1 MILKE
6 IQIRNI
12 RSYREFPSF
21 GFPQGTCLFFG
32 DVGSGKSSLLYAIE
46 FALFGA
52 TPRGDLRGSMLL
64 RNGADE
70 GHVRLTFEQDGEDWT
85 VFRRLRRIRGR
96 VRQVEQSVTKNG
108 ETHAFN
114 VAEMKQRVL
123 DILKLNEL
131 PSASASSVIYRYG
144 VFTPQEQ
151 TQKILL
157 DRPSGRVETLRRA
170 FDLLKYDVAG
180 GNAANLAKHLR
191 TVEIRVL
198 DAQAEGLLE
207 AYSERKDVLEEHA
220 RNTSEIGELKRKLD
234 GINDA
239 LDTLQGQEREKAEQ
253 LREVKIAQGQLPL
266 LAKAQRQYRARIA
279 SLQRELGAL
288 RLEHDNLLVE
298 KGGLEGLEKP
308 TECSET
314 QLYRRLADIKE
325 RRQELTEERGR
336 YAERSSTYQVLIR
349 EGTCP
354 TCERPID
361 DPSRYETKYNELQSR
376 LQEITAEERRLEEQ
390 DQNTDRTLGELR
402 AYADAQDELEE
413 VQGRLA
419 RLSGVIA
426 KKEGELG
433 QQETELRK
441 VSDDIEEKQDLVKTN
456 DDILAELDGIRKE
469 VRQRQ
474 ENRQSIGINIATLE
488 QRNRD
493 LAQTAAD
500 LERDIH
506 AMEVAK
512 EKAQVYKEVVRY
524 LRTALIP
531 AMGNIE
537 LTLLAAIRE
546 EFDSNFQKYFSTII
560 GLTEIDAH
568 IDEEFSPVII
578 QEGYTMPYDN
588 LSGGEKTSLA
598 LAYRLALNLTVRK
611 LSNMQRSLLILD
623 EPTDG
628 LSYAQ
633 VLNLREV
640 FEELA
645 CDQIILVS
653 HESEF
658 LSFADSAFHV
668 TKVYG
673 VSSISPY

>member
-1 MILKE
+1 M
-6 IQIRNI
+6 
-12 RSYREFPSF
+12 
-21 GFPQGTCLFFG
+21 
-32 DVGSGKSSLLYAIE
+32 
-46 FALFGA
+46 
-52 TPRGDLRGSMLL
+52 
-64 RNGADE
+64 
-70 GHVRLTFEQDGEDWT
+70 
-85 VFRRLRRIRGR
+85 
-96 VRQVEQSVTKNG
+96 
-108 ETHAFN
+108 
-114 VAEMKQRVL
+114 
-123 DILKLNEL
+123 
-131 PSASASSVIYRYG
+131 
-144 VFTPQEQ
+144 
-151 TQKILL
+151 
-157 DRPSGRVETLRRA
+157 
-170 FDLLKYDVAG
+170 
-180 GNAANLAKHLR
+180 
-191 TVEIRVL
+191 
-198 DAQAEGLLE
+198 
-207 AYSERKDVLEEHA
+207 
-220 RNTSEIGELKRKLD
+220 
-234 GINDA
+234 
-239 LDTLQGQEREKAEQ
+239 
-253 LREVKIAQGQLPL
+253 
-266 LAKAQRQYRARIA
+266 
-279 SLQRELGAL
+279 
-288 RLEHDNLLVE
+288 
-298 KGGLEGLEKP
+298 
-308 TECSET
+308 
-314 QLYRRLADIKE
+314 
-325 RRQELTEERGR
+325 
-336 YAERSSTYQVLIR
+336 
-349 EGTCP
+349 
-354 TCERPID
+354 
-361 DPSRYETKYNELQSR
+361 
-376 LQEITAEERRLEEQ
+376 
-390 DQNTDRTLGELR
+390 
-402 AYADAQDELEE
+402 
-413 VQGRLA
+413 
-419 RLSGVIA
+419 SGVIA
-426 KKEGELG
+426 EKEGELG

-546 EFDSNFQKYFSTII
+546 EFDSNFQKHFSTII

-568 IDEEFSPVII
+568 IDEQFSPVII
-578 QEGYTMPYDN
+578 QEGYTMPYEN

-640 FEELA
+640 FDELA

-658 LSFADSAFHV
+658 LGFADSAFHV
-668 TKVYG
+668 TKVNG